1 MDLLAEGALLCR
13 LTPDRALAD
22 LDQATSFVADRGM
35 LTLAPCCS
43 LPSLFGA
50 CHEPPYKP
58 GVPGFGSWPATK
70 WWWGGA
76 LAHQPGVVRTMVHR
90 GKVLYL
96 SAATAVV
103 VDPLCRDGLAH
114 AERQDDTAGRV
125 LRHLADAGASSVED
139 IKVEIGVPSK
149 VLAAIRRRLERSGAL
164 LALPAVE
171 PAPGGGHVHTSVLR
185 RWDHVVPESPGG
197 RLDDVVVAAVRAAVV
212 APEAQVRRWLPWPVS
227 TAMIERLITEGRLA
241 RTAVG
246 LTGPA

>member
-1 MDLLAEGALLCR
+1 
-13 LTPDRALAD
+13 
-22 LDQATSFVADRGM
+22 
-35 LTLAPCCS
+35 
-43 LPSLFGA
+43 
-50 CHEPPYKP
+50 
-58 GVPGFGSWPATK
+58 VPGFGSWPATK
-70 WWWGGA
+70 WWWWWWWGGA
-76 LAHQPGVVRTMVHR
+76 LAYQPGVVRTMVHR

-149 VLAAIRRRLERSGAL
+149 VLVASRRRLERSGAL

-197 RLDDVVVAAVRAAVV
+197 RLDDVVVAAVRAPVV